1 VWQHGAQENRT
12 KPIVVGLTGREGE
25 MDWHP
30 VSIYDR
36 VNLACQ
42 AAARSAHILLVVI
55 SDSGSVLV
63 HAHNGSID
71 HLHRRVM
78 SCGQRIHDPIPNAG
92 PPPPDEAIITSG
104 TGTIGL
110 RQIAPWC
117 TCA

>member
-1 VWQHGAQENRT
+1 
-12 KPIVVGLTGREGE
+12 

-30 VSIYDR
+30 VGVYDR

-42 AAARSAHILLVVI
+42 AATRSAHILLVVI
-55 SDSGSVLV
+55 SDAGSVLV

-78 SCGQRIHDPIPNAG
+78 TGGQRIHDPVPNAG
-92 PPPPDEAIITSG
+92 LPPPNEAIITRG
-104 TGTIGL
+104 AGTIGL

-117 TCA
+117 T